1 MGCGTSSHS
10 VNSTAFSNDRPLNT
24 PDSSNRPACINYT
37 SADFI
42 RCRNDFWES
51 RVEGDSMMWVSIRS
65 ACDALL
71 KNDTALAQAI
81 LEVLNELS
89 YY

>member
-1 MGCGTSSHS
+1 
-10 VNSTAFSNDRPLNT
+10 
-24 PDSSNRPACINYT
+24 
-37 SADFI
+37 
-42 RCRNDFWES
+42 
-51 RVEGDSMMWVSIRS
+51 MWVSIRS